1 MSGTGDRIIK
11 VPDGEV
17 LGITHRAAERGK
29 VGVSE
34 LVNTLREEVV
44 TYGGFYDGISYGN
57 TVGKLEGS

>member
-17 LGITHRAAERGK
+17 MGITHRAAERGK

-34 LVNTLREEVV
+34 LVNTLGEEVV
-44 TYGGFYDGISYGN
+44 TEGGFSGLISCEN
-57 TVGKLEGS
+57 IVGKLEGY